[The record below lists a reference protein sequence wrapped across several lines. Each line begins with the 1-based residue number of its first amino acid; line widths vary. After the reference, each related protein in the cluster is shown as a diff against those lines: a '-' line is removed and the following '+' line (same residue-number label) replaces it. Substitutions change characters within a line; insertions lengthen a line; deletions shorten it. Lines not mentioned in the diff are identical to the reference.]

1 MTYNDT
7 PAEECERDAREYEE
21 LRRSTDDLLNLE
33 AELLTAY
40 RTACVGLARRACT
53 NPARP
58 DSAYCEACAPAF
70 DALCDGAPPA
80 PATPSPITI
89 TATPNGMYRLRYN
102 STTIGVC
109 SADALEALR
118 LYLADGMIAAYDDA
132 MERIAALEG
141 ALEEIAA
148 LEDAPSIADELMGI
162 TELFGQRA
170 A

>member
-1 MTYNDT
+1 MTHNDT

-21 LRRSTDDLLNLE
+21 LQRSTDDLLDLE
-33 AELLTAY
+33 AELLSTYHA
-40 RTACVGLARRACT
+40 ACVGLRRRACT

-58 DSAYCEACAPAF
+58 NSGYCEACAPEF

-89 TATPNGMYRLRYN
+89 ATTPSGMMHIRHN

-141 ALEEIAA
+141 ALEEIAS
-148 LEDAPSIADELMGI
+148 LEDHTDQLMGI